1 MARPQPALTLI
12 DGLPIESKR
21 TLIRVDFNVPLEDGR
36 VADDSRIR
44 AALPTIQHAL
54 ERGARVILA
63 SHLGRP
69 KGKPDPRY
77 TLAPAGEV
85 LAGLLNLDVILADRT
100 VGDGPT
106 RLAQDLRD
114 GQVLLLEN
122 TRFHPE
128 EEANDD
134 AFSRALA
141 ALCEVYVNDAF
152 GAAHRAHATTAGV
165 AAHVRTRGAGFLM
178 AREVRALN
186 KLLDAP
192 RKGFVAVLGGAK
204 VSDKIKVLE
213 RLLPRVEALIIGGAM
228 ANTFLAARG
237 FDMGSSRIETDFLA
251 TASAVLS
258 AAERARVEVLLPRD
272 HVAADTF
279 SADARTQETET
290 GAVPHDWMGLDI
302 GPRSRALFCERI
314 ARAKTIFWNG
324 PMGVFEYPA
333 FAKGTFAVANAV
345 ADSPAWAVVGGG
357 DSVRAINESGRADAI
372 AHISTG
378 GGASLEFLEGRALP
392 GLTALGYGKTA

>member
-1 MARPQPALTLI
+1 MARPQPPLTLI
-12 DGLPIESKR
+12 DDLPVESRR
-21 TLIRVDFNVPLEDGR
+21 TFIRVDFNVPLEDGR

-54 ERGARVILA
+54 GRGARVILA

-85 LAGLLNLDVILADRT
+85 LAGLLDQDVILADRT

-114 GQVLLLEN
+114 GQILLLEN

-152 GAAHRAHATTAGV
+152 GAAHRAHASTAGI

-178 AREVRALN
+178 AREVRALSR
-186 KLLDAP
+186 LLDAP

-213 RLLPRVEALIIGGAM
+213 RLIPRVEALIIGGAM

-237 FDMGSSRIETDFLA
+237 FDVGNSRVETEFLG
-251 TASAVLS
+251 TANAVL
-258 AAERARVEVLLPRD
+258 AAAQRARVEVLLPQD

-279 SADARTQETET
+279 SATARVQETET
-290 GAVPHDWMGLDI
+290 GAVPRDWMSLDI
-302 GPRSRALFCERI
+302 GPRTRAKYCERL
-314 ARAKTIFWNG
+314 AAAKTVFWNG

-333 FAKGTFAVANAV
+333 FAAGTHAVANAI
-345 ADSPAWAVVGGG
+345 ADSSAWSVVGGG
-357 DSVRAINESGRADAI
+357 DSVRAINVSGRADAI